1 MTTFLQMQT
10 LVIEQT
16 KRPELVGVTDAA
28 IRLATLRAHHVDF
41 FSRDQASQLL
51 TWTPASTDLF
61 TDFAT
66 IYNTVTRLRTPDFI
80 QAEDV
85 SSPYYATENVE
96 YVNDFKEFW
105 NEFNELRTSV
115 FTLLGETLRVRFAVA
130 TGRARLYYYRNP
142 DTTSATYSSWI
153 ADNHPDE
160 LAKWAAGIVWARSGF
175 AEQAR
180 MVQQEIQDFK
190 SLLVTSY
197 LSSKK

>member
-1 MTTFLQMQT
+1 MTTFAEMQA

-16 KRPELVGVTDAA
+16 KRPELTGVTDSA

-41 FSRDQASQLL
+41 FSRDQTSQLL
-51 TWTPASTDLF
+51 TWTPASADLF

-66 IYNTVTRLRTPDFI
+66 IYSTVTRLRTPDFL

-85 SSPYYATENVE
+85 VSPYYPTENLE
-96 YVNDFKEFW
+96 YVTSFKEFW
-105 NEFNELRTSV
+105 NEFNEVRTSV
-115 FTLLGETLRVRFAVA
+115 FTLIGETLRVKFAVA
-130 TGRARLYYYRNP
+130 TGRARLFYFRNP
-142 DTTSATYSSWI
+142 DTASATYSSWI

-180 MVQQEIQDFK
+180 MVQQDIVDFK